1 MSYFLLFLRSD
12 FIIQS
17 SSVYSLKCDDSDATW
32 WTIMIETNVDKII
45 MLSSKLNKLMIS
57 EIDFS

>member
-45 MLSSKLNKLMIS
+45 IVIFKNK
-57 EIDFS
+57 